1 MKEKKESHEI
11 FRKNSFV
18 EMESS
23 KLINITY
30 AVLVLLLCLKSES
43 QTTTP

>member
-11 FRKNSFV
+11 FRNISLV

-23 KLINITY
+23 KFINITY

-43 QTTTP
+43 QTMTP